1 MKVRRLD
8 IIGFK
13 SFADRTIM
21 DFPEGLC
28 AVVGP
33 NGCGKSNVVDAVRW
47 ALGEQSARQLRG
59 QSMEDVIFNGSGDRK
74 PAGLAEVNVVFEND
88 GSITAEPYAGLSEI
102 MVTRRLYRNGD
113 SEYRINKM
121 PCRLK
126 DIQQVLMDTGLGN
139 RAYAIIEQGR
149 VAAFIDAKPIERR
162 LWVEEAAGIT
172 RFKNQKKISLRKME
186 GTKDNLSRLDDILL
200 EVSTQMERLKRQ
212 AKKAQAH
219 KTLREQI
226 RELDLNV
233 SSFEYRQYN
242 QEISQVRAEA
252 DAAGTSLE
260 LANQRLAGLET
271 DLETARLEL
280 MEAEEEIRDS
290 GARRLEAQGAIQKA
304 ENELIL
310 LGREAENLKRQAA
323 RLEEERVELKRGLV
337 SNQDELNRARRLLAE
352 AEGRSRQSDLAV
364 GESSQEVARCSE
376 ALNAAEEAVDL
387 AKGELVDAMSRL
399 SQIKNRQGDL
409 ERRRQELERRRQQ
422 QDEQRRQMMEQEA
435 VAGQNLEQVRGEVES
450 LRMAQE
456 ETAQGLAQA
465 RARLKEL
472 GEELS
477 ALRREETEAT
487 RRRHQMDA
495 SVSALALSLDSHQW
509 AGAGVRKLLK
519 ADQAGELP
527 VPLKGVVAERLN
539 VEPGREDLVE
549 SVLGPDLQAVIVQS
563 GQDALNL
570 AAWSGEKGLGRLR
583 VVALDDL
590 APQGQQT
597 PSGAQA
603 LSGVV
608 RPESGYEA
616 LTHLLAGAGWCQD
629 LEAAWRAGR
638 SLAPGQVVVSPGGQ
652 RLDKPGLG
660 TVGAGKD
667 GNESILARRNELQTK
682 REELAK
688 AEEAEQTAAQ
698 KRRAAEAAMA
708 QAEEER
714 DALSEEQ
721 QFRQQELTQRERDL
735 ARAEQE
741 NQGTQRRLQAL
752 DFENE
757 ETESE
762 FAHLRQEMTTLAQ
775 EGDELQGRDQELEEE
790 LEQSR
795 AMLQEA
801 RQALEEAR
809 HLEGEAKLAA
819 ASLGSQTQQAQRE
832 AQRLQQEM
840 DRASARVLAL
850 GRELEQTQEQL
861 KSCEERRGKEQEGL
875 GGLYTEL
882 DRQESSL
889 KMAQEVLGHAQGRTA
904 QLEGELKRARAELKQ
919 AESAGQELAWKLRE
933 LELKREQVAEQAME
947 RCHLEL
953 AAHYKEHLPEGAFD
967 LEGSKRK
974 LDKLRNRLNRLG
986 PVNLEAISEHAA
998 LSERHEFL
1006 TTQKADLEAS
1016 LDDLRSAI
1024 RKINRTTRGR
1034 FLETLELVNQ
1044 RLDGVFKV
1052 LFGGGKAQ
1060 LTLEEGT
1067 DPLDAGLHLM
1077 VELPGKKL
1085 KNLDGL
1091 SGGEKAMSAV
1101 AVLFALFLIRPAP
1114 FCILDE
1120 VDAPLDEANN
1130 GRFLDLLQQLSRRSQ
1145 ILMITHSR
1153 SSMELVNTLYGVT
1166 MEHKGVS
1173 KLLRVSLEQGE
1184 SLAA

>member
-59 QSMEDVIFNGSGDRK
+59 HNMEDVIFNGADDRK

-113 SEYRINKM
+113 SDYLINKM

-149 VAAFIDAKPIERR
+149 VAAFIEAKPEDRR

-172 RFKNQKKISLRKME
+172 RFKNQKKVSLRKMQ
-186 GTKDNLSRLDDILL
+186 GTKENLSRLEDILL
-200 EVSTQMERLKRQ
+200 EVFTQMERLKRQ
-212 AKKAQAH
+212 AKKAQVH
-219 KTLREQI
+219 KELRDQI
-226 RELDLNV
+226 RALDLNV
-233 SSFEYRQYN
+233 AGFEYRHYN
-242 QEISQVRAEA
+242 EEISQVRAEA

-310 LGREAENLKRQAA
+310 LGREAENLKRQAE
-323 RLEEERVELKRGLV
+323 RLEAERVELKRGLLN
-337 SNQDELNRARRLLAE
+337 NQGEFNQARRVLAE

-364 GESSQEVARCSE
+364 GEASQEVARGQE
-376 ALNAAEEAVDL
+376 ALSAAEETVDL
-387 AKGELVDAMSRL
+387 AKAELVDAMSRL

-422 QDEQRRQMMEQEA
+422 QQEQRRQLQEQEA
-435 VAGQNLEQVRGEVES
+435 LASQSLEQARFEVES
-450 LRMAQE
+450 LRRSQE
-456 ETAQGLAQA
+456 EAALELA
-465 RARLKEL
+465 RAGAQMKQL
-472 GEELS
+472 GEELT
-477 ALRREETEAT
+477 ALRREEAEAT
-487 RRRHQMDA
+487 RRRHESDA
-495 SVSALALSLDSHQW
+495 AVSALALSLESHQW
-509 AGAGVRKLLK
+509 AGAGVRKVLK
-519 ADQAGELP
+519 AAQAGELP
-527 VPLKGVVAERLN
+527 VSLRGVVAEKLN
-539 VEPGREDLVE
+539 VEPGREELVE
-549 SVLGPDLQAVIVQS
+549 TVLGQDLQAVIVEK
-563 GQDALNL
+563 GAEALAL

-583 VVALDDL
+583 VVALEDL
-590 APQGQQT
+590 ASQGQQT
-597 PSGAQA
+597 PAGSQA
-603 LSGVV
+603 LVGLV
-608 RPESGYEA
+608 RPEAGCEA
-616 LTHLLAGAGWCQD
+616 LTHLLGGAGWCPD

-638 SLAPGQVVVSPGGQ
+638 SLGPGQVVVSPGGQ
-652 RLDKPGLG
+652 RLDRPGLA
-660 TVGAGKD
+660 TVGRGSD
-667 GNESILARRNELQTK
+667 ESILARRNELQK
-682 REELAK
+682 RREQLAQ
-688 AEEAEQTAAQ
+688 AQEVEQTAAQ
-698 KRRAAEAAMA
+698 SRRAAEAALA
-708 QAEEER
+708 KAEQER
-714 DALSEEQ
+714 GSLAEEQ
-721 QFRQQELTQRERDL
+721 QARQQELGQREREL

-741 NQGTQRRLQAL
+741 TQGAQRRLQAL
-752 DFENE
+752 EFEGGD
-757 ETESE
+757 TDSE
-762 FAHLRQEMTTLAQ
+762 MEHLTQELQALAQ
-775 EGDELQGRDQELEEE
+775 QGGELQGRDQELEEG
-790 LEQSR
+790 LEQAR
-795 AMLQEA
+795 MMLQEA

-809 HLEGEAKLAA
+809 YLESETKLAA
-819 ASLGSQTQQAQRE
+819 ASLGTQTQQAQRE
-832 AQRLQQEM
+832 AARLQQEM

-850 GRELEQTQEQL
+850 GRELEQTREQL
-861 KSCEERRGKEQEGL
+861 KNGEERRGKEQEGL
-875 GGLYTEL
+875 GGLYSEL

-889 KMAQEVLGHAQGRTA
+889 KLAQEVLGHAQGRTA

-919 AESAGQELAWKLRE
+919 AEGAGQELAWRLRE

-947 RCHLEL
+947 RCRVEL
-953 AAHYKEHLPEGAFD
+953 AAHYREYLPEGAFD
-967 LEGSKRK
+967 LEASKRK
-974 LDKLRNRLNRLG
+974 LEKLRKRLNSLG

-998 LSERHEFL
+998 LSERHTFL
-1006 TTQKADLEAS
+1006 TAQKADLEAS
-1016 LDDLRSAI
+1016 LEDLRSAI

-1052 LFGGGKAQ
+1052 LFGGGEAQ
-1060 LTLEEGT
+1060 LVLEEGT

-1077 VELPGKKL
+1077 VELPGKKV
-1085 KNLDGL
+1085 KNLDAL

-1145 ILMITHSR
+1145 ILLITHSR
-1153 SSMELVNTLYGVT
+1153 SSMEIVNTLYGVT
-1166 MEHKGVS
+1166 MERKGVS